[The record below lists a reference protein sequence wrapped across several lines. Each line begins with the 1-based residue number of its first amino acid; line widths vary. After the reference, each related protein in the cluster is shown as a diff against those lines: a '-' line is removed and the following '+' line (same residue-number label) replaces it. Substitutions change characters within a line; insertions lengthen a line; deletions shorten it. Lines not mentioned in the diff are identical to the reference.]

1 MGTEEGTW
9 LILGCA
15 CGKSG
20 TSKLY
25 NVQVV
30 FRDGTKKVY
39 SSKPEARIGIA
50 ASGQT
55 GTMRQ
60 VLAKDNPATG

>member
-1 MGTEEGTW
+1 MT
-9 LILGCA
+9 LGCA

-25 NVQVV
+25 NIQVV
-30 FRDGTKKVY
+30 FKDGSKKVY
-39 SSKPEARIGIA
+39 GSKPEARIGIA
-50 ASGQT
+50 AAGQT

-60 VLAKDNPATG
+60 VLAKDNPVTS

>member
-1 MGTEEGTW
+1 M
-9 LILGCA
+9 GCA

-25 NVQVV
+25 NIQVQ
-30 FRDGTKKVY
+30 FSDGTTKIY
-39 SSKPEARIGIA
+39 GSKPEARIGMA
-50 ASGQT
+50 ASGKT

-60 VLAKDNPATG
+60 VLAASNPVTA